1 MHGYFFSDKPPKL
14 ETNMYIEPQFFFTKI
29 SYMEEK
35 QFFMK
40 NGLRNVFINDGS
52 FMNIHDFN
60 LIYVCSVKFLA
71 YNKLIATIREL
82 LKKNTVP
89 VPEVCMPNIILKNM
103 FNVMSEK
110 I

>member
-1 MHGYFFSDKPPKL
+1 
-14 ETNMYIEPQFFFTKI
+14 
-29 SYMEEK
+29 MEEK

-82 LKKNTVP
+82 LKKIQSLFQKC
-89 VPEVCMPNIILKNM
+89 VCQTL
-103 FNVMSEK
+103 F
-110 I
+110 

>member
-1 MHGYFFSDKPPKL
+1 
-14 ETNMYIEPQFFFTKI
+14 
-29 SYMEEK
+29 MEEK

-82 LKKNTVP
+82 LKKKYSPCSRSVYAKHYFKKYVQCYERKNLMIYTQFLIKDNTIEP
-89 VPEVCMPNIILKNM
+89 LCKTNWSI
-103 FNVMSEK
+103 F
-110 I
+110 